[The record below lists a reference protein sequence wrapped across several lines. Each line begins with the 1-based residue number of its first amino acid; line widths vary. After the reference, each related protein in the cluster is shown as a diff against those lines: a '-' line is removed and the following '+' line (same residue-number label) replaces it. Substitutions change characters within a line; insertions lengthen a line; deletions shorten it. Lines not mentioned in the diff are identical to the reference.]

1 MSFGDENKNKS
12 FVNKSGVGRGYLD
25 IGKGIPQELYS
36 PFVPND
42 FDFLTEFA
50 KFDHM
55 IELGF
60 EPARI
65 TVEDQKLM
73 DDMYSADDERQLRK
87 MVSEEYQRKRQE
99 KLNKAGDITIE

>member
-1 MSFGDENKNKS
+1 
-12 FVNKSGVGRGYLD
+12 
-25 IGKGIPQELYS
+25 
-36 PFVPND
+36 
-42 FDFLTEFA
+42 
-50 KFDHM
+50 M
-55 IELGF
+55 IELDF

-73 DDMYSADDERQLRK
+73 NDMYSADDEMQHRK